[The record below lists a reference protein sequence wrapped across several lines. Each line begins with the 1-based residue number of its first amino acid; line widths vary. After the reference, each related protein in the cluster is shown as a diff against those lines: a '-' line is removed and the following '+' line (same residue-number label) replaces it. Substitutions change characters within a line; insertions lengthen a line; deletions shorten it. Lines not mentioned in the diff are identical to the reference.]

1 MAQKT
6 VDIHVEAEGMDLTY
20 QWYRNMATTD
30 AATGET
36 VYKWQKTYL
45 GGYDTDTMSFVAN
58 AARCGEYRCVITD
71 GSGALV
77 YSKVIKVSLID
88 KELVLLSQPED
99 VEVERRGTVT
109 FTCEADGIDVKY
121 QWFASSD
128 EGETWVETYMDGYNT
143 NELTF
148 TATAARTAKLYKCV
162 ITDVGNNVVE
172 TEAVSATMK

>member
-1 MAQKT
+1 M
-6 VDIHVEAEGMDLTY
+6 
-20 QWYRNMATTD
+20 
-30 AATGET
+30 
-36 VYKWQKTYL
+36 
-45 GGYDTDTMSFVAN
+45 
-58 AARCGEYRCVITD
+58 ITD

-128 EGETWVETYMDGYNT
+128 EGETWVETYLDGYNT

-172 TEAVSATMK
+172 TEAVSATMN